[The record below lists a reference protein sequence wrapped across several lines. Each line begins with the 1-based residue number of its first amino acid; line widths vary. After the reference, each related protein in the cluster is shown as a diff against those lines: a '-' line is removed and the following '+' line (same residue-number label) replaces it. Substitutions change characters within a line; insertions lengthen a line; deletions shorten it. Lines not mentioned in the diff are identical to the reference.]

1 MEHIFLASVVPQIY
15 LFGQIFLAVVLGGVI
30 GWQREVRGKAAGART
45 YALVTAGSALF
56 TVLSVNIFPADG
68 ARIAAQIV
76 TGIGFLGAGAI
87 LHKESRIVGLTTA
100 AGLWIAAAI
109 GMAVGLQCYVLA
121 VLSAL
126 AILGV
131 FMINDKKIAHA
142 EDVQKDEIEEDQ

>member
-1 MEHIFLASVVPQIY
+1 MDNIFWASILPQLY
-15 LFGQIFLAVVLGGVI
+15 LFGQVFLAVVLGGII

-109 GMAVGLQCYVLA
+109 GMSVGLRCYVLA
-121 VLSAL
+121 VLSSL

-131 FMINDKKIAHA
+131 FMINDKKIARP
-142 EDVQKDEIEEDQ
+142 EDAPKDEIEEL